1 VALPR
6 KAPNGSGLISR
17 LAAPRTVESL
27 YKFIEQNVADYMTR
41 DVVTVPPELTVREL
55 GQRFKE
61 ADFNG
66 FPVMHGAQMIGFV
79 TKFDYLAC
87 FEFTPSRMLPRYDDL
102 MRRTVA
108 EITAREFI
116 YVGAETKLTRVLQ
129 LMITHRFRSLPII
142 EGDSRLTGII
152 AREDVIRALEFCAQ
166 SEAEA

>member
-1 VALPR
+1 
-6 KAPNGSGLISR
+6 
-17 LAAPRTVESL
+17 L
-27 YKFIEQNVADYMTR
+27 YKFLEQIVSDYMTR
-41 DVVTVPPELTVREL
+41 DVATVPPAMSIREL
-55 GQRFKE
+55 GQRFKDT
-61 ADFNG
+61 DFNS
-66 FPVMHGAQMIGFV
+66 FPVVDNDQVVGV
-79 TKFDYLAC
+79 VSKFDFLAC
-87 FEFTPSRMLPRYDDL
+87 FEFTPARMLPRYDDL

>member
-1 VALPR
+1 
-6 KAPNGSGLISR
+6 
-17 LAAPRTVESL
+17 
-27 YKFIEQNVADYMTR
+27 
-41 DVVTVPPELTVREL
+41 
-55 GQRFKE
+55 
-61 ADFNG
+61 
-66 FPVMHGAQMIGFV
+66 MIGFV